1 MSQEE
6 QKNLPDE
13 GEQDSPGAESGVAP
27 TSPDDPPQTTRSG
40 GDVAV
45 PPDTEPDPKA
55 LSTLVAIAPATRR
68 DSEDPAVMSLRPT
81 EQDIGA
87 ARQALKRVTMIRPG
101 DAAEP
106 PSDPAQAYIGC
117 VIDDRY
123 AIESVLGKG
132 GMGVVYRARHQV
144 IDKLIAVKI
153 LLPNFATDPEVT
165 ERFVTEARSASAI
178 GNSHIVDINDFG
190 ELPDGSTYFVMEYL
204 DGHPLGRVIRDQAPL
219 SQSRIVHIGQQIAR
233 ALGAAH
239 AAQIVHRDLK
249 PDNIFILNGDNG
261 PDYVKVLDF
270 GIAKVARGQNKITR
284 AGTIFGT
291 PHYMSPEQASGAD
304 VDAQSDVYSL
314 GILLYEMATGE
325 VPFDSDNPM
334 GLLTQHMFTP
344 PPPPSRFNPEISPG
358 LEAVILKCLAK
369 EPEHRFGSM
378 PALGLELEFLAK
390 GVDPQCLE
398 ELRRF
403 PERFKLDES
412 WARQRFG
419 RRGGAGRVIAV
430 AIVALL
436 VGAGAVVLTRPSLG
450 PEPEDPEV
458 PATASAPEIASEEP
472 LPSARANAIAVAI
485 VVAPIDA
492 HVFRQGRDLG
502 AMPVTIHVIPGEKV
516 EVEVK
521 RDGFHPKTLTLSGKR
536 RRVVVELQPIP
547 GAKPAVPVP
556 DAGMDLDAALGAHA
570 SPDAGVPDDWVELDE
585 PEFQELPGPS
595 ATATS
600 SAAVPSASAGPKP
613 ASSSSAAPAPSP
625 PASVDP
631 E

>member
-6 QKNLPDE
+6 QKNLPDQ
-13 GEQDSPGAESGVAP
+13 GERDSAGAASGVEP
-27 TSPDDPPQTTRSG
+27 TSPEAAPPATARSG
-40 GDVAV
+40 A
-45 PPDTEPDPKA
+45 PDTEPDPKA
-55 LSTLVAIAPATRR
+55 VNTLVAIAPNARG
-68 DSEDPAVMSLRPT
+68 DADDPAVMSLRPT

-87 ARQALKRVTMIRPG
+87 ARQALKRVTLMRPG
-101 DAAEP
+101 DSPEP
-106 PSDPAQAYIGC
+106 TSDPAQAYIGC

-132 GMGVVYRARHQV
+132 GMGVVYKARHQV
-144 IDKLIAVKI
+144 IDKLIAIKI

-178 GNSHIVDINDFG
+178 GNSHIVDITDFG

-204 DGHPLGRVIRDQAPL
+204 DGKPLGRVIREQAPL
-219 SQSRIVHIGQQIAR
+219 SQARIVHIGQQIAR

-239 AAQIVHRDLK
+239 AAEIVHRDLK
-249 PDNIFILNGDNG
+249 PDNIFVLDGDNG

-369 EPEHRFGSM
+369 ESEHRFGNM
-378 PALGLELEFLAK
+378 AALGLELEFLAK
-390 GVDPQCLE
+390 GVEPQCLD
-398 ELRRF
+398 ELRRY
-403 PERFKLDES
+403 PDRFKLEEA

-419 RRGGAGRVIAV
+419 RRGGAGRILAV
-430 AIVALL
+430 AVVALV
-436 VGAGAVVLTRPSLG
+436 VGAGAVVLTRPAMG
-450 PEPEDPEV
+450 PEPDLSDV
-458 PATASAPEIASEEP
+458 SATVTASQAPSEEP
-472 LPSARANAIAVAI
+472 TPSARANAIAVAL
-485 VVAPIDA
+485 VVSPIDA

-502 AMPVTIHVIPGEKV
+502 AMPVTIHVFPGEKV

-521 RDGFHPKTLTLSGKR
+521 RDGFHTKNLTLTGKR
-536 RRVVVELQPIP
+536 RRVVVELQAIP

-556 DAGMDLDAALGAHA
+556 DAGLDLDAALGATEG
-570 SPDAGVPDDWVELDE
+570 PDAAPPNAWVELDE
-585 PEFQELPGPS
+585 PEFQELPPPS
-595 ATATS
+595 ATATTS
-600 SAAVPSASAGPKP
+600 SSPANSASGTAKPAPSASSVPV
-613 ASSSSAAPAPSP
+613 APAPSSDEP
-625 PASVDP
+625 Q
-631 E
+631 

>member
-13 GEQDSPGAESGVAP
+13 GEQDSAGAASGVEP
-27 TSPDDPPQTTRSG
+27 TSPDGPPPTARSG
-40 GDVAV
+40 AE
-45 PPDTEPDPKA
+45 PPPAPDTEPDPKA
-55 LSTLVAIAPATRR
+55 LNTLVAIAPATRR
-68 DSEDPAVMSLRPT
+68 DSDDPAVMSLRPT

-87 ARQALKRVTMIRPG
+87 ARQALKRVTLMRPG
-101 DAAEP
+101 DTAEP

-219 SQSRIVHIGQQIAR
+219 SQARIVHIGQQIAR

-249 PDNIFILNGDNG
+249 PDNIFLLDGDNG

-325 VPFDSDNPM
+325 V
-334 GLLTQHMFTP
+334 
-344 PPPPSRFNPEISPG
+344 
-358 LEAVILKCLAK
+358 
-369 EPEHRFGSM
+369 
-378 PALGLELEFLAK
+378 
-390 GVDPQCLE
+390 
-398 ELRRF
+398 
-403 PERFKLDES
+403 
-412 WARQRFG
+412 
-419 RRGGAGRVIAV
+419 
-430 AIVALL
+430 
-436 VGAGAVVLTRPSLG
+436 
-450 PEPEDPEV
+450 
-458 PATASAPEIASEEP
+458 
-472 LPSARANAIAVAI
+472 
-485 VVAPIDA
+485 
-492 HVFRQGRDLG
+492 
-502 AMPVTIHVIPGEKV
+502 
-516 EVEVK
+516 
-521 RDGFHPKTLTLSGKR
+521 
-536 RRVVVELQPIP
+536 
-547 GAKPAVPVP
+547 
-556 DAGMDLDAALGAHA
+556 
-570 SPDAGVPDDWVELDE
+570 
-585 PEFQELPGPS
+585 
-595 ATATS
+595 
-600 SAAVPSASAGPKP
+600 
-613 ASSSSAAPAPSP
+613 
-625 PASVDP
+625 
-631 E
+631 

>member
-6 QKNLPDE
+6 QKNLPAAS
-13 GEQDSPGAESGVAP
+13 EQDGGGAESGVAP
-27 TSPDDPPQTTRSG
+27 TAPDGPPPTARSG
-40 GDVAV
+40 A
-45 PPDTEPDPKA
+45 PDTEPDPKA
-55 LSTLVAIAPATRR
+55 LNTLVAIAPAKPREA
-68 DSEDPAVMSLRPT
+68 EDPAVMSLRPT

-87 ARQALKRVTMIRPG
+87 ARQPLKRVTLMRPG
-101 DAAEP
+101 DASAP
-106 PSDPAQAYIGC
+106 SSDPAQAYIGC

-204 DGHPLGRVIRDQAPL
+204 DGKPLGRVIREQAPL
-219 SQSRIVHIGQQIAR
+219 SQPRIVHIGQQIAR

-239 AAQIVHRDLK
+239 AAEIVHRDLK
-249 PDNIFILNGDNG
+249 PDNIFLLDGDNG

-291 PHYMSPEQASGAD
+291 PHYMSPEQASGSD

-344 PPPPSRFNPEISPG
+344 PPPPSRFNPEITPG

-369 EPEHRFGSM
+369 ESEHRFSNM
-378 PALGLELEFLAK
+378 AALALELEFLAK
-390 GVDPQCLE
+390 GVDPQCLD

-403 PERFKLDES
+403 PERFKLDEA

-419 RRGGAGRVIAV
+419 RRGGAGRVVLV
-430 AIVALL
+430 ALIALL
-436 VGAGAVVLTRPSLG
+436 VGAGAVVFTRPTLG
-450 PEPEDPEV
+450 PDPD
-458 PATASAPEIASEEP
+458 APEASISSTAAEASSEEP
-472 LPSARANAIAVAI
+472 ESTSRAAAVAVAI
-485 VVAPIDA
+485 VVSPIDA
-492 HVFRQGRDLG
+492 HVFRAGRDLG
-502 AMPVTIHVIPGEKV
+502 AMPVTIHVIPGEKIQ
-516 EVEVK
+516 VEVK
-521 RDGFHPKTLTLSGKR
+521 RDGFHTKNLTLSGKR
-536 RRVVVELQPIP
+536 RRVVVELTPIP

-556 DAGMDLDAALGAHA
+556 DAGLDLDAALGGAA
-570 SPDAGVPDDWVELDE
+570 ALDAGPPDDWVELDE
-585 PEFQELPGPS
+585 PEFQELPASSAAASASAVPSGS

-600 SAAVPSASAGPKP
+600 KPMPSASSVP
-613 ASSSSAAPAPSP
+613 APAPSP
-625 PASVDP
+625 APSSEP